1 MVRLAV
7 DAMGGD
13 DAPGVV
19 VAGAILAKQRLPDL
33 DLTLVGAEDTV
44 RQELVDQGGD
54 PGLFEILHA
63 SEIVGMHESPVE
75 ALRKK
80 PDSSLRKTIAGYMA
94 RTRAEKRNALSRAL
108 REELVHC
115 LDELEKSD
123 GVRVAILTGAG
134 PACCAGF
141 DRSEFEGGQMA
152 QVFADAVAY
161 HRHVY
166 TFAKPLYFA
175 VDQLMPAL
183 EDRQGLD
190 ALIVTMET
198 YVDAVATSGTL
209 GRAYYEL
216 RRIFELAFSRN

>member
-1 MVRLAV
+1 MTEAV
-7 DAMGGD
+7 LTVEEAD
-13 DAPGVV
+13 
-19 VAGAILAKQRLPDL
+19 GAAL
-33 DLTLVGAEDTV
+33 LTLN
-44 RQELVDQGGD
+44 R
-54 PGLFEILHA
+54 P
-63 SEIVGMHESPVE
+63 
-75 ALRKK
+75 
-80 PDSSLRKTIAGYMA
+80 
-94 RTRAEKRNALSRAL
+94 EKRNALSRAL

-134 PACCAGF
+134 PACSAGF

-183 EDRQGLD
+183 EGRQGLD

-216 RRIFELAFSRN
+216 RRRRTRPGCCQGRGAAHLRTRILTQLMYGGVSE